1 MLVKLYK
8 IGGVHF
14 RLLGTNGFHV
24 KAKNESFT
32 PVSLRW
38 RQNLRYKFSRRRLV
52 DYVKKKKKNQKAC
65 RTCSTIIFLHSTNQ
79 IFDLWRC
86 RWRCRRQIL
95 NTLLVSLKSTTR
107 RERQCHK
114 CCLFSEQK
122 PKPCTPFTCFYFC
135 TFLSRYRQI
144 CHVKWPFPS
153 FEFSFLA
160 LIPHLLIQFLGNS
173 AGFKSET
180 NWHNEDWKQS
190 LCISSQTSESLSTS
204 ATITSQICI
213 LTFHLYEN
221 EDFPTFEDSVCVLS
235 WELV

>member
-1 MLVKLYK
+1 MSYQV
-8 IGGVHF
+8 V
-14 RLLGTNGFHV
+14 LGSSEISRKQSI
-24 KAKNESFT
+24 KATSYRVQTTVLELFT
-32 PVSLRW
+32 Q
-38 RQNLRYKFSRRRLV
+38 RQHG
-52 DYVKKKKKNQKAC
+52 
-65 RTCSTIIFLHSTNQ
+65 TSTG
-79 IFDLWRC
+79 
-86 RWRCRRQIL
+86 
-95 NTLLVSLKSTTR
+95 SLKSTTR
-107 RERQCHK
+107 RQRQCHK
-114 CCLFSEQK
+114 FCLFSEQK
-122 PKPCTPFTCFYFC
+122 QKPCTPFTCFNFC

-153 FEFSFLA
+153 FEFSFLE

-190 LCISSQTSESLSTS
+190 LCISSQTSESLTTP